1 MEVAPGG
8 GDQAVRG
15 KRDGDELKMR
25 RGSSGTGMVDW
36 QGQRGQMGSTEEE
49 APRGGTGMVDWQ
61 GQRGQAGSTEEE
73 RLTAG
78 TKQCEAQEKDKN

>member
-1 MEVAPGG
+1 MRKNEFSRPPIRGKSKTGGIKAASRSGVEVAPGG

-49 APRGGTGMVDWQ
+49 
-61 GQRGQAGSTEEE
+61 
-73 RLTAG
+73 RLTVVQAW
-78 TKQCEAQEKDKN
+78 